1 MLGNTFGSGDSEP
14 ADGVAGGFV
23 DLFPTAHLWY
33 GDNDMV
39 GWRNLNIIRIGSL
52 VKSTG
57 KVSVRLDY
65 HSFRLTDK
73 ADGVNRVARMRTV
86 AMLIRGGIGYMF
98 AGPSLDANSPG
109 SGNTFTFLFGGCK
122 F

>member
-1 MLGNTFGSGDSEP
+1 M
-14 ADGVAGGFV
+14 

-33 GDNDMV
+33 GYNDMV

-65 HSFRLTDK
+65 HSFRLAEE
-73 ADGVNRVARMRTV
+73 ADGVNSVARMRTV

-98 AGPSLDANSPG
+98 AGPVLEANSPG
-109 SGNTFTFLFGGCK
+109 SGNTFIFLFFGYK